1 MALLS
6 LFKLCPGML
15 ARAGIVFVVGALA
28 SASFANEPA
37 IDPSIGAPLTVRE
50 RPVFGSA
57 DAEIVV
63 IEVRSFKC
71 AHCRAF
77 HETVFPQ
84 LREKYIAT
92 NQLRWVRI
100 NASPDPADKP
110 AAVFAIA
117 RCAMQQGTYE
127 SIEDF
132 LFRYGNRAS
141 SFLQSR
147 VAEQPGIDRNA
158 LANCL
163 RTDAC
168 RAEIE
173 ADFAEAAALK
183 VTVLPTFILRKK
195 RADGSFVEARI
206 EGYPQEDYFTRVL
219 DGLRAQP

>member
-1 MALLS
+1 MALFPS
-6 LFKLCPGML
+6 FKFRPGVRT
-15 ARAGIVFVVGALA
+15 RAGIAFVFAALA
-28 SASFANEPA
+28 SVAFSAEPA
-37 IDPSIGAPLTVRE
+37 IDPSLGAPLTVRE
-50 RPVFGSA
+50 RPTFGPA
-57 DAEIVV
+57 DADIVV

-117 RCAMQQGTYE
+117 RCAMRQGAYD

-147 VAEQPGIDRNA
+147 VADQPGIDRDA
-158 LANCL
+158 LASCL
-163 RTDAC
+163 RGDSC

-173 ADFAEAAALK
+173 ADFAEVTALK

-195 RADGSFVEARI
+195 RDDGSFVEARI